1 MTRYVQ
7 DYHIVPLQIPIASAG
22 STAVAAINAV
32 NMSYYNW
39 AELCLQIGAFSTA
52 DATLT
57 VLNSTAATTVSAL
70 AIPFAYRL
78 SATVG
83 ADVMGA
89 LTTCDS
95 GGLTLGNASEDD
107 KMVVVCVDPKRLD
120 SGYPWVRMYITHGSD
135 DEMTMSAF
143 AVLYPKYAQAA
154 NISST

>member
-1 MTRYVQ
+1 MRYVQ

-32 NMSYYNW
+32 NMSRYEW

-83 ADVMGA
+83 ADTMGA

-95 GGLTLGNASEDD
+95 GGLTLGYASEDD
-107 KMVVVCVDPKRLD
+107 KMVVVSIDPKRLD
-120 SGYPWVRMYITHGSD
+120 EGYPWVRLYVTHGAD
-135 DEMTMSAF
+135 DEMTMSSF
-143 AVLYPKYAQAA
+143 AILYPKYAQDSMLT
-154 NISST
+154 SS